1 MKKQQNKF
9 IDNEQLLTVEQVAS
23 YLQLQKSTIYVYAQ
37 RGKIPAF
44 KVGRNWRFK
53 RGDLDVWLENNR
65 RGYGAA

>member
-9 IDNEQLLTVEQVAS
+9 IDDEQLLTVEQVAS
-23 YLQLQKSTIYVYAQ
+23 YLQLQNSTIYVYAQ

-53 RGDLDVWLENNR
+53 REDLDVWLEQSR
-65 RGYGAA
+65 RGYGA